1 MDLVQ
6 EPVRRLGHMSTRICS
21 TCRKYLHSEDYHPRE
36 WKKREK
42 RTCTE
47 CRKKEQS
54 IAAAPGIPSFSPEGQ
69 YGALSTHT
77 PTPFDQHGAG
87 GASSNDAQCT
97 ATPVAASVA
106 HAATPSSPAVI
117 HTFALEFVS
126 TSVNIFSCP
135 AEVVLFSHGFKL
147 WSGCRAEVIQL
158 LKLLLRRPR
167 CSERLFFATW
177 QDLWLSPIRHLRS
190 EVAKRLLRTPFVHLH
205 QGAFQRL
212 LIRCP
217 TPLVVVRREPAR
229 RLCPPS
235 W

>member
-1 MDLVQ
+1 MLWHLPPACDEGDILI
-6 EPVRRLGHMSTRICS
+6 HIYKYIHIYIYIYIYICIYMYIYIY
-21 TCRKYLHSEDYHPRE
+21 TYTYIHID
-36 WKKREK
+36 
-42 RTCTE
+42 
-47 CRKKEQS
+47 
-54 IAAAPGIPSFSPEGQ
+54 A
-69 YGALSTHT
+69 
-77 PTPFDQHGAG
+77 
-87 GASSNDAQCT
+87 GASIGEAGT
-97 ATPVAASVA
+97 AAAASVA

-212 LIRCP
+212 LIRRP
-217 TPLVVVRREPAR
+217 TPLVVVRREPAM
-229 RLCPPS
+229 RLCPPL